1 MPGRSSRRS
10 SRISPHRAVGRITA
24 TLLLCAALFLSG
36 FYAGLSRRR
45 PVGAGQ
51 PEYTAVFSA
60 PGPGAAGPAVAPS
73 VKETPGP
80 PGTAAGPGNAPAATP
95 AQETAAAPSAE
106 EILAT
111 IKWPV
116 QGRIERDPGW
126 IFSLAMNEWVYLPG
140 VDIRALP
147 GSPVVAS
154 FAGKVADK
162 RTDPVLGNVLVLQ
175 HEGGLETTYGRLSAA
190 LRDVGEDVAQ
200 GDAIGSAGPDAL
212 YFKVAVG
219 GESALAQ
226 EYLAK
231 AR

>member
-1 MPGRSSRRS
+1 MQAEGEKMPGRSSRRS
-10 SRISPHRAVGRITA
+10 SRISSHRAVGRITA

-60 PGPGAAGPAVAPS
+60 PGPGAAGPAVAP
-73 VKETPGP
+73 
-80 PGTAAGPGNAPAATP
+80 AATP

-126 IFSLAMNEWVYLPG
+126 TFSLAMNEWVYLPG

-154 FAGKVADK
+154 LAGKVADK

-212 YFKVAVG
+212 YFKLAVG